1 MCSQAE
7 VYKKSVATSVL
18 AGRVRVENGCT
29 VRTWDCGVPIIIVII
44 IIIIIIIISRGLQ
57 KERCDVRA
65 RRQSQGRERLY
76 CEDQKIL
83 VVT

>member
-1 MCSQAE
+1 MCPQSE

-29 VRTWDCGVPIIIVII
+29 VRTWDCGVPIIIIVMIIILII
-44 IIIIIIIISRGLQ
+44 IIRGLQ

>member
-1 MCSQAE
+1 MCPQAE
-7 VYKKSVATSVL
+7 VYKKTIATSVL

-29 VRTWDCGVPIIIVII
+29 VRTWDCGVPIIIIVII
-44 IIIIIIIISRGLQ
+44 IILIIIIRGLQ

>member
-1 MCSQAE
+1 MCPQSE

-18 AGRVRVENGCT
+18 AGRVRVENACT
-29 VRTWDCGVPIIIVII
+29 VRTWDCGVSISIVII
-44 IIIIIIIISRGLQ
+44 IIIIIIIIRGLQ

>member
-1 MCSQAE
+1 MCPQSV

-29 VRTWDCGVPIIIVII
+29 VRTWDCGVPISIVII
-44 IIIIIIIISRGLQ
+44 IIIIIIRGLQ